1 VAHDQQKRGTAGEG
15 EAHPTREELLQEVG
29 ELRERYANSTQY
41 IRRKVNQLLTV
52 MGTAQLRPEELDDAT
67 LIELDPIGIVSD
79 SFMQILRNVK
89 ETNEQLRTAHDET
102 EAIFDSAGMGIL
114 VLDRARRII
123 AWNKK
128 LEDQFALDRSA
139 TQGRFC
145 HELLCRVDH
154 REDCPARKA
163 VETERSCQQ
172 DLDLE
177 GRHYNIVATPI
188 KDKSGAVSRIVLVY
202 MDMTERIFAQEEL
215 RRSEER
221 YRDLFENST
230 DLIQVLGADSSI
242 RYVNKAW
249 MNALGYKEEELHQLS
264 IFDLLDP
271 ECADC
276 GPEFKSVVYGDKDG
290 RFESTFITKRG
301 GKIVVEG
308 NVSAIIEGGRFMGT
322 RGIFRD
328 ITERKRIET
337 MVAAEREQLAVTL
350 RSIGDGVITTDI
362 NGNVVLINKVA
373 EGLTGWRQ
381 AEARGRPIKDVLP
394 LLDEKTGEPR
404 LSPVEQVLGT
414 CKACELEGN
423 SLLVARDG
431 SRFLITD
438 SVAPILDKDSVISGT
453 VLVFRDIT
461 ERRKLEDR
469 INKSE
474 KIESLGVLAG
484 GIAHD
489 FNNLLNAIIGNI
501 DIGKKF
507 STPDSDV
514 YKSLVRTE
522 KASARAK
529 ELTQQLLTFSKGGA
543 PVKKLA
549 VIGDLIRDT
558 ADFGTRGSAVRCEFS
573 LPEDL
578 WDAEID
584 EGQISQVI
592 SNLVINAVQAM
603 PRGGT
608 IHISGRNVQAGPGE
622 LLDLKPGNY
631 VSISVQD
638 TGRGIPQEHIGRIF
652 EPYFSTKEGGSG
664 LGLATTYSI
673 IKKHAGAIDVEST
686 VGTGSTFTIFLPASP
701 EHAGPAVRP
710 SGATG
715 DKQRAGRVLLMDDD
729 EIVRETA
736 GIMLD
741 LLGYSV
747 DFAADGNAAVEMYR
761 TARSSKAPY
770 DVVIMDLTIPGGKG
784 GKDAIR
790 DLLEIDPDAKAIVS
804 SGYSNDAVMSNYSWY
819 GFAGI
824 IIKPYTM
831 DELSEELQRIM
842 RKKGPSGN
850 S

>member
-1 VAHDQQKRGTAGEG
+1 MADDKRKKRPARQQEDPR
-15 EAHPTREELLQEVG
+15 TREELQQEVR
-29 ELRERYANSTQY
+29 ELREKYANATQY
-41 IRRKVNQLLTV
+41 IRQKVNQLLTV

-79 SFMQILRNVK
+79 SFLQILRNVK
-89 ETNEQLRTAHDET
+89 ETNEQLRTANDEIT
-102 EAIFDSAGMGIL
+102 AIFDSAGMGIL
-114 VLDRARRII
+114 VLDREMHII

-128 LEDQFALDRSA
+128 IEDQFQFDRSA
-139 TQGRFC
+139 AQGRFC
-145 HELLCRVDH
+145 HELLCRLDH
-154 REDCPARKA
+154 REDCPGRKA
-163 VETERSCQQ
+163 VETGRSCQQ
-172 DLDLE
+172 DMDLK
-177 GRHYNIVATPI
+177 GRHYNMVATPI
-188 KDKSGAVSRIVLVY
+188 KDKAGAVSRVVLVY
-202 MDMTERIFAQEEL
+202 MDMTERMLAQEEL
-215 RRSEER
+215 QRSEER

-249 MNALGYKEEELHQLS
+249 MDTLGYQADELDRLS
-264 IFDLLDP
+264 IFDLIHP
-271 ECADC
+271 ECLDC
-276 GPEFKSVVYGDKDG
+276 GPEFKSVVCGNKDG
-290 RFESTFITKRG
+290 RFESTFITKQG
-301 GKIVVEG
+301 GRIVVEG
-308 NVSAIIEGGRFMGT
+308 NVSAIAEGGRFMGT

-337 MVAAEREQLAVTL
+337 MVAAERDQLAVTL

-362 NGNVVLINKVA
+362 SGNVVLINKVA
-373 EGLTGWRQ
+373 ERLTGWKQ
-381 AEARGRPIKDVLP
+381 AEARGRQITDVFP
-394 LLDEKTGEPR
+394 LQDEKTGAVR
-404 LSPVEQVLGT
+404 TSPVEQVLRT
-414 CKACELEGN
+414 CKACELDGQV
-423 SLLVARDG
+423 LLVARDG
-431 SRFLITD
+431 SRYIITD
-438 SVAPILDKDSVISGT
+438 SVAPIMDKDSVMSGT

-489 FNNLLNAIIGNI
+489 FNNLLNAIIGNV

-507 STPDSDV
+507 SVPDSEV
-514 YKSLVRTE
+514 YKSLVRTG

-549 VIGDLIRDT
+549 AIEDLIRDT
-558 ADFGTRGSAVRCEFS
+558 ADFGTRGSGVRCEFS

-592 SNLVINAVQAM
+592 SNLVVNAVQAM
-603 PRGGT
+603 PRGGA
-608 IHISGRNVQAGPGE
+608 IHISGRNVEVRPTG

-631 VSISVQD
+631 VNIIVRD
-638 TGRGIPQEHIGRIF
+638 TGQGIPQEQIGRIF
-652 EPYFSTKEGGSG
+652 EPYFTTKEGGSG

-673 IKKHAGAIDVEST
+673 IQKHEGAIDVEST
-686 VGTGSTFTIFLPASP
+686 VGSGTTFTIFLPASP
-701 EHAGPAVRP
+701 EHAGPIVPLSVAAPDEKR
-710 SGATG
+710 T
-715 DKQRAGRVLLMDDD
+715 GRVLLMDDD

-736 GIMLD
+736 GVMLD

-747 DFAADGNAAVEMYR
+747 DFAADGKTALEMYQK
-761 TARSSKAPY
+761 AGASKAPY
-770 DVVIMDLTIPGGKG
+770 DVVVMDLTIPGGKG
-784 GKDAIR
+784 GKEAIR
-790 DLLEIDPDAKAIVS
+790 DLLEIDPAAKAVVS
-804 SGYSNDAVMSNYSWY
+804 SGYSNDAVMANYGGY
-819 GFAGI
+819 GFSGI

-842 RKKGPSGN
+842 EHKGPS
-850 S
+850 

>member
-1 VAHDQQKRGTAGEG
+1 MAGDKQKKKSSGPQEG
-15 EAHPTREELLQEVG
+15 PRSREELQQEVR
-29 ELRERYANSTQY
+29 ELREKYANATQY

-52 MGTAQLRPEELDDAT
+52 MGTAQLRPEELDDAI

-79 SFMQILRNVK
+79 SFLQILRNVK
-89 ETNEQLRTAHDET
+89 ETNEQLRTAHDELT
-102 EAIFDSAGMGIL
+102 AIFDSAGMGIL
-114 VLDRARRII
+114 VVDREMRVL

-128 LEDQFALDRSA
+128 SEDQFRFDRSVA
-139 TQGRFC
+139 QGRFC
-145 HELLCRVDH
+145 RELLCLVDH

-163 VETERSCQQ
+163 VETGRSCQQ
-172 DLDLE
+172 DMDLA
-177 GRHYNIVATPI
+177 GRHYNMVATPI
-188 KDKSGAVSRIVLVY
+188 KDTAGAVSRIVLVY
-202 MDMTERIFAQEEL
+202 MDMTERRQAQEEL
-215 RRSEER
+215 QRSKER

-249 MNALGYKEEELHQLS
+249 LDALGYQAEELPRLS
-264 IFDLLDP
+264 IFDLIHPDCL
-271 ECADC
+271 DC
-276 GPEFKSVVYGDKDG
+276 GPEFKSVVCGDRDG
-290 RFESTFITKRG
+290 RFETTFITKQG
-301 GKIVVEG
+301 GRIVVEG
-308 NVSAIIEGGRFMGT
+308 NVSAITENDKFMGT

-373 EGLTGWRQ
+373 EGLTGWKQ
-381 AEARGRPIKDVLP
+381 TEARGRPIRDVFP
-394 LLDEKTGEPR
+394 LVDEKTNEPR
-404 LSPVEQVLGT
+404 VSPVEQVLRTGR
-414 CKACELEGN
+414 ACELEGHAF
-423 SLLVARDG
+423 LIARDG

-438 SVAPILDKDSVISGT
+438 SVAPIMDRDSVISGT

-507 STPDSDV
+507 SVPDSEV

-522 KASARAK
+522 KASTRAK

-549 VIGDLIRDT
+549 AIGDLIRDT
-558 ADFGTRGSAVRCEFS
+558 ADFGTRGSGVRCEFS
-573 LPEDL
+573 LPEEL

-608 IHISGRNVQAGPGE
+608 MHITGRNTTVKPGE
-622 LLDLKPGNY
+622 FQDLKPGNY
-631 VSISVQD
+631 VNIIVQD
-638 TGRGIPQEHIGRIF
+638 TGRGIPQEQIGRIF

-673 IKKHAGAIDVEST
+673 IKKHEGAIDMESIVE
-686 VGTGSTFTIFLPASP
+686 TGATFTIFLPASP
-701 EHAGPAVRP
+701 EHAGPVVPP
-710 SGATG
+710 SVADPDEKRTG
-715 DKQRAGRVLLMDDD
+715 RILLMDDD
-729 EIVRETA
+729 ELVRETA
-736 GIMLD
+736 GVILD

-747 DFAADGNAAVEMYR
+747 DFAADGKAALEMYQK
-761 TARSSKAPY
+761 ARSSKTPY
-770 DVVIMDLTIPGGKG
+770 DVVIMDLTIPGGRG

-790 DLLEIDPDAKAIVS
+790 DLLELDPAAKAIVS
-804 SGYSNDAVMSNYSWY
+804 SGYSNDAVMANYGWY
-819 GFAGI
+819 GFRGI

-831 DELSEELQRIM
+831 DELSEELRRVMEQ
-842 RKKGPSGN
+842 KGSSGV
-850 S
+850 

>member
-1 VAHDQQKRGTAGEG
+1 VASDKQNKKPSGGQDEL
-15 EAHPTREELLQEVG
+15 PTREELRQEVR
-29 ELRERYANSTQY
+29 ELREKYASATQY
-41 IRRKVNQLLTV
+41 IRQKVNQLLTV
-52 MGTAQLRPEELDDAT
+52 MGTAELRPEELDDAT

-79 SFMQILRNVK
+79 SFLQILRNVK
-89 ETNEQLRTAHDET
+89 ETNEQLRTAHDEIT
-102 EAIFDSAGMGIL
+102 AIFDSAGMGIL
-114 VLDRARRII
+114 VVDPKQHVI

-128 LEDQFALDRSA
+128 IEDQFRFDRSSA
-139 TQGRFC
+139 PGRFC
-145 HELLCRVDH
+145 HELLCRRDH

-163 VETERSCQQ
+163 IETGRSCQQ
-172 DLDLE
+172 DMDLD
-177 GRHYNIVATPI
+177 GRHYNMVATPI
-188 KDKSGAVSRIVLVY
+188 KDKAGAVSRVVLVY
-202 MDMTERIFAQEEL
+202 LDMTERILAQEEL
-215 RRSEER
+215 QRSEER

-242 RYVNKAW
+242 RYVNRAW
-249 MNALGYKEEELHQLS
+249 LDALGYQADELSRLS
-264 IFDLLDP
+264 IFDLIHP
-271 ECADC
+271 ECTDC
-276 GPEFKSVVYGDKDG
+276 GPEFKSVVCGDRDG
-290 RFESTFITKRG
+290 RFETTFITKQG
-301 GKIVVEG
+301 GRIVVEG
-308 NVSAIIEGGRFMGT
+308 NVSAITENNRFMGT

-362 NGNVVLINKVA
+362 NGKVVLINKVA
-373 EGLTGWRQ
+373 ERLTGWKQ
-381 AEARGRPIKDVLP
+381 AEVRGLPIRHIFP
-394 LLDEKTGEPR
+394 LLDEKTSEPR
-404 LSPVEQVLGT
+404 TCPVEQVLRTGR
-414 CKACELEGN
+414 ACELEGHAF
-423 SLLVARDG
+423 LVARDG
-431 SRFLITD
+431 SRFIITD
-438 SVAPILDKDSVISGT
+438 SVAPIMDKDSVISGT

-507 STPDSDV
+507 TAPDSEA

-522 KASARAK
+522 KASTRAK

-549 VIGDLIRDT
+549 AIGDLIRDT
-558 ADFGTRGSAVRCEFS
+558 ADFGTRGSGVRCEFT

-603 PRGGT
+603 PGGGT
-608 IHISGRNVQAGPGE
+608 IHISGRNTTVMPSE
-622 LLDLKPGNY
+622 LQDLKPGNY
-631 VSISVQD
+631 VNIVVQD

-673 IKKHAGAIDVEST
+673 IKKHEGAIDVEST
-686 VGTGSTFTIFLPASP
+686 VGTGTTFTIFLPASP
-701 EHAGPAVRP
+701 EYAGPAVPLSVAAPGEKR
-710 SGATG
+710 TG
-715 DKQRAGRVLLMDDD
+715 RILLMDDD

-736 GIMLD
+736 GVMMD
-741 LLGYSV
+741 LLGYAV
-747 DFAADGNAAVEMYR
+747 DFAADGKAAIAMYQKALSSNAR
-761 TARSSKAPY
+761 Y
-770 DVVIMDLTIPGGKG
+770 DIVIMDLTIPGGRG

-790 DLLEIDPDAKAIVS
+790 DLLEIDPAAKAIVS
-804 SGYSNDAVMSNYSWY
+804 SGYSNDAVLSNYSWY
-819 GFAGI
+819 GFSGI

-831 DELSEELQRIM
+831 DELSDELQRIM
-842 RKKGPSGN
+842 GQERQF
-850 S
+850 